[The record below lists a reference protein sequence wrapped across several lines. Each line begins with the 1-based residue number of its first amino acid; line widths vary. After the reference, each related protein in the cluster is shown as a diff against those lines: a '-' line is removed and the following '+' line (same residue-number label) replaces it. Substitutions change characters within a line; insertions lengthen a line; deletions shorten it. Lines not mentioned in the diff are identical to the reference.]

1 MKKTILSIL
10 IIFTITFTFNSLCFA
25 SMVPKEPI
33 MSNRSENILL
43 QVLNINNLDLH
54 SKSYRGWIR
63 IFNNKKRIND
73 YEIII
78 NESERLII
86 LDYLREKYKN
96 ENNKYKRSIR

>member
-10 IIFTITFTFNSLCFA
+10 ITFTFTFNSLCFA
-25 SMVPKEPI
+25 SMVPVNKEPI
-33 MSNRSENILL
+33 MSNRSEKILL

-86 LDYLREKYKN
+86 LNYLREKHKN